1 METLKS
7 TANLLSLGAYM
18 VSIDLKDA
26 YYHVPIH
33 VDHQKYLRVAIYMGS
48 RVAHFQ
54 YQALPFGVTVAPR
67 VFTKVIAE
75 MAAHIRE
82 EPGVFIPYLDD
93 FLLIGDTFQDVK
105 RQLDRTLKIL
115 SRLGWQINWEKSSLV
130 PSQTKQFLGIIIDS
144 KKERFFLPQRKIEAI
159 ESQIAPLLLEPK
171 TSVRKAMSLLGLLTA
186 TFPAVT
192 WAQVNSRQLQLQIL
206 QSWDK
211 LSASLDRD
219 FCLSPS
225 TQASLTWWLD
235 RENLLAGRPWRLES
249 LKVLTTD
256 ASGIGWGAH
265 LGDLVFQGQWG
276 PEIAG
281 KSSNYRELYTV
292 LLALQAAKQALVR
305 SHVQIQ
311 SDNAT
316 TVAYINKQGGT
327 RSQELMDLTFRIFSL
342 AEGNFQ
348 SLSAVFL
355 RGKLNQQADFLSR
368 QTLHQGEWSLNKVIF
383 RKVSELWGVP
393 EIDLFSSKK
402 NRQVS
407 QFCSL
412 NPADRPWAVDA
423 FSVPWKWKLAYA
435 FPPISLI
442 PRVLK
447 KIREDQARIILVA
460 PFWPK
465 RAWFSLLRDLSVTDP
480 WVLPEQEDLLAQG
493 PIYHPQ
499 VENLH
504 LTAWMLSGTC
514 SRQKGSQI
522 R

>member
-1 METLKS
+1 
-7 TANLLSLGAYM
+7 
-18 VSIDLKDA
+18 
-26 YYHVPIH
+26 
-33 VDHQKYLRVAIYMGS
+33 
-48 RVAHFQ
+48 
-54 YQALPFGVTVAPR
+54 
-67 VFTKVIAE
+67 
-75 MAAHIRE
+75 
-82 EPGVFIPYLDD
+82 
-93 FLLIGDTFQDVK
+93 
-105 RQLDRTLKIL
+105 
-115 SRLGWQINWEKSSLV
+115 
-130 PSQTKQFLGIIIDS
+130 
-144 KKERFFLPQRKIEAI
+144 
-159 ESQIAPLLLEPK
+159 
-171 TSVRKAMSLLGLLTA
+171 MS
-186 TFPAVT
+186 
-192 WAQVNSRQLQLQIL
+192 
-206 QSWDK
+206 
-211 LSASLDRD
+211 
-219 FCLSPS
+219 
-225 TQASLTWWLD
+225 
-235 RENLLAGRPWRLES
+235 
-249 LKVLTTD
+249 
-256 ASGIGWGAH
+256 
-265 LGDLVFQGQWG
+265 
-276 PEIAG
+276 
-281 KSSNYRELYTV
+281 
-292 LLALQAAKQALVR
+292 
-305 SHVQIQ
+305 
-311 SDNAT
+311 
-316 TVAYINKQGGT
+316 
-327 RSQELMDLTFRIFSL
+327 LTFRIFSL